1 MSANSNAFRLSVSAQ
16 VRDNSGGSAYAFAV
30 PAATALTET
39 SIKQLVKQKQIEPAA
54 HMVKL
59 GDFVAEFSTL
69 SGVVLNTL
77 DVNTGALTR
86 LQNLAA
92 YNVWFFAE
100 DTFGNR
106 TAVQHP
112 NNPVPM
118 TSETI
123 ELTAVNLSDLF
134 VSGATAGLRHA
145 EGRRNVAAASVTQ
158 ASSARVFDFYNDRRT
173 HLFVTPELSTS
184 EFVTGNVAF
193 AAFDADVPASTV
205 QAQLLA
211 SGGFLTYANTDE
223 TPKRNAVALSLP
235 EVQLPAIFD
244 GSAGSHALAFGETYQ
259 VYSVM
264 HDIGLGTHT
273 VAPYRTVV
281 TGTPPTI
288 SNATAEITEA

>member
-30 PAATALTET
+30 PAATVLTET
-39 SIKQLVKQKQIEPAA
+39 SIKQLVKQNKLVPDE
-54 HMVKL
+54 HMLKL
-59 GDFVAEFSTL
+59 GDFGAEFSTF
-69 SGVVLNTL
+69 SGVLLNTL
-77 DVNTGALTR
+77 DVNTGGLTR
-86 LQNLAA
+86 LQNLQA

-100 DTFGNR
+100 DPFQNR

-123 ELTAVNLSDLF
+123 ELTAVNLIDLF
-134 VSGATAGLRHA
+134 VSGASAGLRHA
-145 EGRRNVAAASVTQ
+145 EGRRNVVAASVTQ

-211 SGGFLTYANTDE
+211 SVAAADGLGLLTYANTDQ
-223 TPKRNAVALSLP
+223 TPKRNA
-235 EVQLPAIFD
+235 
-244 GSAGSHALAFGETYQ
+244 
-259 VYSVM
+259 
-264 HDIGLGTHT
+264 
-273 VAPYRTVV
+273 
-281 TGTPPTI
+281 
-288 SNATAEITEA
+288 